1 MIAPLHRLGC
11 RPGPRGPGARERKR
25 GGGEAEAKPSRAK
38 RGPRPAHPRGSRPW
52 ASSGNPR
59 LLGAAAPK
67 RSGDSGPR
75 PPRGSA
81 AMLPRATLNRRGCCG
96 LSRFLARASAIG
108 GTPRRQ
114 QPKAMDR
121 PGCCPSAHHAPVPL
135 RECCSSPNRG
145 GEGKERGWAGGRDIT
160 TEKSQLRAF
169 LPSSALQDLHG
180 KGPAQNPSGSAA
192 LLRD

>member
-11 RPGPRGPGARERKR
+11 RPGLHGPGARERKR

-38 RGPRPAHPRGSRPW
+38 RGPRPAHPQGLRPW

-59 LLGAAAPK
+59 LLGAATPK

-96 LSRFLARASAIG
+96 LSRFLARASAVG
-108 GTPRRQ
+108 ETPRRQ

-121 PGCCPSAHHAPVPL
+121 PGCSPALTTHLYLFVNAAPRPT
-135 RECCSSPNRG
+135 G
-145 GEGKERGWAGGRDIT
+145 AGKGRSEGGRAEGILRQ
-160 TEKSQLRAF
+160 KSH
-169 LPSSALQDLHG
+169 S
-180 KGPAQNPSGSAA
+180 
-192 LLRD
+192 